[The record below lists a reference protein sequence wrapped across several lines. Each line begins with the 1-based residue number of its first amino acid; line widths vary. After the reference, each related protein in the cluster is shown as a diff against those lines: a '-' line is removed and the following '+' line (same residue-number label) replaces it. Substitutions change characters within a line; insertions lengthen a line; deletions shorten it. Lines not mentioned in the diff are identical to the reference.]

1 LWTDYLTKCS
11 RFFNAWFILIFFV
24 VVMATAS
31 STNKTPRSNN
41 AEKVINSLEK
51 TLGRKLDKL
60 ITVVNAS
67 SRGKPNV
74 GPGIFCQGLIQ
85 FKINETSAQ
94 VSSWYSAPGW
104 GKWPRENLNS
114 QDSTRGIDGAPEKYG
129 KLVIFYEA
137 QFCTSQLLYVTFYLF
152 TGSTFASCKAAFTR
166 QTKVCKLVLAN
177 FKKLANSCLHT
188 SNSRQLKAHAN
199 LQHGR
204 HSPMALAA
212 QSCRLC
218 LTIILC

>member
-1 LWTDYLTKCS
+1 MFTGKFSRSFRDWKLEEILSTDYLTKCS

-41 AEKVINSLEK
+41 PEKVINS
-51 TLGRKLDKL
+51 LGRKLDKL
-60 ITVVNAS
+60 INVVNAS

-94 VSSWYSAPGW
+94 VSSWYSAREW

-114 QDSTRGIDGAPEKYG
+114 QDSTRGIDCAPEKYG

-152 TGSTFASCKAAFTR
+152 TGSTVASCKEVYNNH
-166 QTKVCKLVLAN
+166 K
-177 FKKLANSCLHT
+177 
-188 SNSRQLKAHAN
+188 
-199 LQHGR
+199 
-204 HSPMALAA
+204 
-212 QSCRLC
+212 
-218 LTIILC
+218 